1 MISKTF
7 LDNTLDWQEKMLD
20 QTQWAISKH
29 KDREHPNSV
38 PCLIILNPTNQYPGF
53 CSNNE
58 FAFKLE

>member
-7 LDNTLDWQEKMLD
+7 LDNTLDWQEKRS
-20 QTQWAISKH
+20 IKRNGPFSKH

-38 PCLIILNPTNQYPGF
+38 PCLIILNHKNQYPGF

>member
-7 LDNTLDWQEKMLD
+7 LDNTLDWQEKTLD

>member
-7 LDNTLDWQEKMLD
+7 LDNTLDRQEKTLD

-38 PCLIILNPTNQYPGF
+38 PCLIILIPTNQYPGF